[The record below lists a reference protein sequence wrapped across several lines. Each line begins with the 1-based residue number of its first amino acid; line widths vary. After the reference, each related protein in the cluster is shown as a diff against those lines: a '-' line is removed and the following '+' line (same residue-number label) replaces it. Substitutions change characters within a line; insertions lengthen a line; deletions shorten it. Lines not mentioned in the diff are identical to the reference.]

1 MKKLVSLAFLPLVSF
16 SGGSFALEA
25 LPDEALSA
33 MTGQAGVT
41 IELDTFVTLD
51 ALTYTDTDTGG
62 AVQIGGVV
70 IGGGAIGGG
79 PGDSRLD
86 NLKIEIDVSAE
97 GNLVLHH
104 ESIDMIG
111 MLNGSNGTDFG
122 LHVDYVDVL
131 GMNGVSTLAS
141 DINIAGVIGPGDLIV
156 FNDNAN
162 GFINTQNYFEIK
174 NGSLNIDVMGVG
186 VSNLRIFQDD
196 NPFTSAT
203 YTDKDGVEVSKWTD
217 WTTDVQVD
225 VDGNGTFDVSA
236 AQYAADNGNDQM
248 VFSAIT
254 VGTASSADG
263 LVSDALYFRS
273 DSAVLDMSMNVG
285 IGNASQNNLGY
296 IELQN
301 IDITGTEMIVYGH

>member
-1 MKKLVSLAFLPLVSF
+1 
-16 SGGSFALEA
+16 
-25 LPDEALSA
+25 
-33 MTGQAGVT
+33 
-41 IELDTFVTLD
+41 
-51 ALTYTDTDTGG
+51 
-62 AVQIGGVV
+62 
-70 IGGGAIGGG
+70 
-79 PGDSRLD
+79 
-86 NLKIEIDVSAE
+86 
-97 GNLVLHH
+97 
-104 ESIDMIG
+104 
-111 MLNGSNGTDFG
+111 
-122 LHVDYVDVL
+122 
-131 GMNGVSTLAS
+131 
-141 DINIAGVIGPGDLIV
+141 
-156 FNDNAN
+156 
-162 GFINTQNYFEIK
+162 
-174 NGSLNIDVMGVG
+174 MGVG